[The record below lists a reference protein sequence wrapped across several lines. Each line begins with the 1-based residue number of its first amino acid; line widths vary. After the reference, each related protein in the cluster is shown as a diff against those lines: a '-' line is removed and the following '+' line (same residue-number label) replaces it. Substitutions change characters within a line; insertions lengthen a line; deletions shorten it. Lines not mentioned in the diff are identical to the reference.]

1 MYSVCLQSLI
11 YCMNMVTIQI
21 IFCMWQKDK
30 GDLFIKLV
38 CLFSDVIF
46 CQCLLCLKRRF
57 SIWMLR
63 FLYQY
68 SALRSLHS
76 ITNHRCYSYFEHL
89 WADICIFWES
99 PNTLGRKVVCG
110 VHRIYPEIRESINK
124 NRLIVNFELLNIFV
138 LPPQR
143 E

>member
-1 MYSVCLQSLI
+1 MRQCMYSVCLQSLV
-11 YCMNMVTIQI
+11 YCMNMATIYI

-89 WADICIFWES
+89 WADLVTYMYF
-99 PNTLGRKVVCG
+99 LGITKHIRKKSCLWSASYLS
-110 VHRIYPEIRESINK
+110 RN
-124 NRLIVNFELLNIFV
+124 
-138 LPPQR
+138 QR
-143 E
+143 KHKQKQTDCQF